1 MKTGKTLT
9 ELAVELD
16 RQANVKRDFLAPT
29 TAMTVKT
36 EEKATIVTL
45 EGAGDFPLTEN
56 CHDQFASR
64 LDIPKKYYDKMR
76 ASASPLLDEN
86 INHWLKA
93 QEKQNMLRTL
103 DGNARALLSNRY
115 RPLDNFDLL
124 QVALPV
130 ITKAGC
136 RIESCEVTER
146 RLYIKAVTDRLE
158 FKCVGDVVQAGII
171 ISNSEI
177 GDGRLM
183 IDPLLFKLGCLNG
196 MIINDAQ
203 MKRTHIGKGHDAL
216 EQAQE
221 YFRDST
227 READDR
233 AFWMKVQDVIM
244 ASFDSVMFQRHVDA
258 FNAAHNDKISSEPVK
273 VVEVAQKRFNFTEGE
288 NNGILKYLF
297 RDGDLSRYGLANA
310 ITRMAQDVDSY
321 DRSTDLERIGGRII
335 ELPKQDWELINRE
348 AA

>member
-1 MKTGKTLT
+1 
-9 ELAVELD
+9 
-16 RQANVKRDFLAPT
+16 
-29 TAMTVKT
+29 
-36 EEKATIVTL
+36 
-45 EGAGDFPLTEN
+45 
-56 CHDQFASR
+56 
-64 LDIPKKYYDKMR
+64 
-76 ASASPLLDEN
+76 
-86 INHWLKA
+86 
-93 QEKQNMLRTL
+93 
-103 DGNARALLSNRY
+103 
-115 RPLDNFDLL
+115 
-124 QVALPV
+124 
-130 ITKAGC
+130 
-136 RIESCEVTER
+136 
-146 RLYIKAVTDRLE
+146 
-158 FKCVGDVVQAGII
+158 
-171 ISNSEI
+171 
-177 GDGRLM
+177 M